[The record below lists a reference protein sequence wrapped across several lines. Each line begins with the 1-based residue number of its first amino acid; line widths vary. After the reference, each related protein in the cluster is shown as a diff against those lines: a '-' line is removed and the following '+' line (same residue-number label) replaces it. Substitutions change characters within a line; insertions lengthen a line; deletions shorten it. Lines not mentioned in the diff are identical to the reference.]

1 MTIKTVRPE
10 TSFSAIVILTVIYE
24 IQGENNSVK
33 LDSVFQVI
41 PFLHCLAF
49 SQFP

>member
-1 MTIKTVRPE
+1 MSEK
-10 TSFSAIVILTVIYE
+10 SCSAIAILTVIYE
-24 IQGENNSVK
+24 IQGTNNSVK

-41 PFLHCLAF
+41 PFLQQLAF